1 MNVWN
6 RRPNGCWAS
15 FATSAGG
22 RSETCG
28 SSTNGRSS
36 ACTSATTSPRR
47 SRTATWTSSASSTTS
62 ATLVTRQTYESL
74 YYADYGYTV
83 RGLSSFE
90 QFRTFLCDQPIGVFA
105 SFDLADDGYDYRQLD
120 ESVQEL
126 ALELG
131 PETFAPEADPTVTD

>member
-1 MNVWN
+1 MESPSERLLGVF
-6 RRPNGCWAS
+6 RG
-15 FATSAGG
+15 FGG
-22 RSETCG
+22 RALRDVWLFDERAFERVYVRDDVAEAIADG
-28 SSTNGRSS
+28 DLDVERFVDNERYGF
-36 ACTSATTSPRR
+36 
-47 SRTATWTSSASSTTS
+47 
-62 ATLVTRQTYESL
+62 VTRQTYESL

>member
-1 MNVWN
+1 MESPSERLLGVF
-6 RRPNGCWAS
+6 RD
-15 FATSAGG
+15 FGG
-22 RSETCG
+22 RALRDVWLFDERAFERVYVRDDVAEAIADG
-28 SSTNGRSS
+28 DLDVERFVDNERYGF
-36 ACTSATTSPRR
+36 
-47 SRTATWTSSASSTTS
+47 
-62 ATLVTRQTYESL
+62 VTRQTYESL